1 MVRLH
6 RTGEDYRYRRRVDH
20 FHCDGDDFF
29 IELMVQLLQGG
40 RLGISCGSEND
51 INIGFR
57 SELLDK
63 TKSDTAIGTSDESSV
78 FHLSRIEFV
87 HKFDV
92 KVLLESMI
100 ISIWNQV
107 STYLYK
113 SISNP
118 SPDRP

>member
-1 MVRLH
+1 MVRLY

-29 IELMVQLLQGG
+29 IELMVQLLQGR

-63 TKSDTAIGTSDESSV
+63 TKSDTAAPVT
-78 FHLSRIEFV
+78 RAA
-87 HKFDV
+87 
-92 KVLLESMI
+92 
-100 ISIWNQV
+100 
-107 STYLYK
+107 Y
-113 SISNP
+113 SISREL
-118 SPDRP
+118 SSFTSLT